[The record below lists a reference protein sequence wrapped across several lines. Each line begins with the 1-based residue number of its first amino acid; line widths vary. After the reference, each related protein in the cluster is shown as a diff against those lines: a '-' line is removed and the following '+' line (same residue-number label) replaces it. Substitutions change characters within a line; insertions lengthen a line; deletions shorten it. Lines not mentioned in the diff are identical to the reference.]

1 MTDSEVASETAMM
14 VYTTLSNP
22 TKTDPIAQPATPPVV
37 MESIPE
43 TIDNVRSDDER
54 ESVSSEGEPM
64 YNRRK
69 HDSGSGSERSY
80 AASESDKDEREE
92 RCSESE
98 HGIEYQELPAFVPTQ
113 GISDA
118 TEMSGFERENE
129 MLEKQSL
136 LLDLQRLKMQGIKLS
151 KEWSI
156 DDRVE
161 DLTLEIRRHTL
172 HLDEL
177 SNVQTMRD
185 GLRLVCTGFEM
196 VNNKFGFL
204 DLEGWSSEVCSDLS
218 KHDQNLSRIYR
229 KYWRRGQSSNPEL
242 DIAASLFASM
252 GMYHFKRKMSK
263 KILNPGSMARPSQV
277 RPPPTKR
284 YDDSDDDDEEAP
296 P

>member
-1 MTDSEVASETAMM
+1 MM

-22 TKTDPIAQPATPPVV
+22 TKTDPISEHLHSPVV
-37 MESIPE
+37 METIPE
-43 TIDNVRSDDER
+43 TNYDDDDDKSDDER
-54 ESVSSEGEPM
+54 ESDYSQEDVRQDIRRHSSDSDSVHSYENYRKEAKPSEPD
-64 YNRRK
+64 N
-69 HDSGSGSERSY
+69 S
-80 AASESDKDEREE
+80 
-92 RCSESE
+92 
-98 HGIEYQELPAFVPTQ
+98 IEYQELPVFVSAQ
-113 GISDA
+113 GIPDA
-118 TEMSGFERENE
+118 TQVSGIEKENE

-151 KEWSI
+151 KEWSTE
-156 DDRVE
+156 DRVE

-172 HLDEL
+172 HLDEV

-196 VNNKFGFL
+196 MNNKFGLL
-204 DLEGWSSEVCSDLS
+204 DLEGWSSEVCNDLN

-263 KILNPGSMARPSQV
+263 KILNPGSRPSQV
-277 RPPPTKR
+277 KPTPKV
-284 YDDSDDDDEEAP
+284 YDDSDDDEEAP